1 MTIDVLAD
9 VLSVG
14 QVSNQLVCYSEFP
27 EFTGIYFD
35 DPNMASFHIV
45 RRGSVW
51 ARHNKGTDPILLE
64 EGDIVFYSNNPWHA
78 ISRHLENPVK
88 HISVMKDTLG
98 NISAEHGPVRE
109 DSTCMFC
116 GAYELVGDMKHPFF
130 SQLPPVIHI
139 PAEQTKNDKN
149 LRDLLPLLIREGSND
164 EVGSS
169 IVLSKLMDAL
179 LIYIIRIWVRST
191 SEKNTGW
198 LVALKDPK
206 IGEAISLMHRSPKEK
221 WTIDRLAKEV
231 SMSRASFAKKFTEST
246 GESPG
251 IYLTRWRMDLSVK
264 LLRESNLPLMDIA
277 NAVGYES
284 DTAYSRVFK
293 KQRGESPGEYRSSY
307 RLNQL

>member
-14 QVSNQLVCYSEFP
+14 QVSNQLVCYSEFLDD
-27 EFTGIYFD
+27 TGIYFD
-35 DPNMASFHIV
+35 DPNMASFHVV

-51 ARHNKGTDPILLE
+51 ARHSKTSKPVQIK
-64 EGDIVFYSNNPWHA
+64 EGDIVFYSNNPWHS
-78 ISRHLENPVK
+78 ISSRAENPLE
-88 HISVMKDTLG
+88 HIHDVEPTL
-98 NISAEHGPVRE
+98 NKLTPDNGPMRD

-116 GAYELVGDMKHPFF
+116 GCYELVGDMKHPFF

-139 PAEQTKNDKN
+139 PAEQTKNDRN
-149 LRDLLPLLIREGSND
+149 LQDLLPLLIREGASED
-164 EVGSS
+164 VGSS
-169 IVLSKLMDAL
+169 IILSKLMDAL
-179 LIYIIRIWVRST
+179 LIYIIRAWVRET
-191 SEKNTGW
+191 SEINTGW

-206 IGEAISLMHRSPKEK
+206 IGEAISLIHRAPKKK
-221 WTIDRLAKEV
+221 WTIDSLAKEV
-231 SMSRASFAKKFTEST
+231 SMSRAAFAKKFAQST

-293 KQRGESPGEYRSSY
+293 KQRGETPGEYRSSY
-307 RLNQL
+307 RLSQA